1 VCARVHVIGTLATT
15 TLATPALADPPAAV
29 VTTGASDHLPVVVD
43 LELPGKRLA
52 AGTGEPAAA

>member
-1 VCARVHVIGTLATT
+1 VHVIATLATT